1 MMKKRLYEVPT
12 CAVIHLVTEHYLLGE
27 SGPKARPGGDQG
39 GSVTIEDPTEDD
51 EDTNLSGAKRWG
63 GGWEEED

>member
-1 MMKKRLYEVPT
+1 MKKKLYETPVST
-12 CAVIHLVTEHYLLGE
+12 VIHLATEHYLLDG

-39 GSVTIEDPTEDD
+39 GSVTIENPSEDD
-51 EDTNLSGAKRWG
+51 DTEISGAKRWG

>member
-12 CAVIHLVTEHYLLGE
+12 CAVIHLATEHYLLGE
-27 SGPKARPGGDQG
+27 SSPNARPGGDQG
-39 GSVTIEDPTEDD
+39 GGVTIENPSEDN
-51 EDTNLSGAKRWG
+51 EDTEISGAKRWG

>member
-1 MMKKRLYEVPT
+1 MNKKNYVTPT
-12 CAVIHLVTEHYLLGE
+12 CTVIPMQTEHYLLGE
-27 SGPKARPGGDQG
+27 SGPKVQPGGG
-39 GSVTIEDPTEDD
+39 NNGHVTIENPTEDD

>member
-1 MMKKRLYEVPT
+1 MKKRLYEVPT
-12 CAVIHLVTEHYLLGE
+12 CAVIPIATEHYLLGE
-27 SGPKARPGGDQG
+27 SAPKARPGGDQG
-39 GSVTIEDPTEDD
+39 GHVTIENPTEDD

>member
-1 MMKKRLYEVPT
+1 MNKKDYVTPT
-12 CAVIHLVTEHYLLGE
+12 CTVIHLATEHYLLEG
-27 SGPKARPGGDQG
+27 SGPKVQPGGG
-39 GSVTIEDPTEDD
+39 NNGHVTIENPTEDD